1 MPRLQ
6 RRDLASD
13 AGAERGI
20 LAGVLL
26 DPSQL
31 DKASTVV
38 SRADFHEP
46 ANGQLWD
53 ALAVLHDA
61 GKPIGDVRVLVPELR
76 RLGVSESVW
85 SPADLGKLFAEQ
97 LAGRMANRGA
107 AVKELKLREQ
117 LFIKRS
123 TGALLL
129 SDEVRDLSRT
139 HRTQAVVVGTYASSG
154 KVLYISLKL
163 VRPEGNIVIAAHDY
177 ALPMDSNIGGLLY

>member
-1 MPRLQ
+1 MKTRWFTPLLLGLAIVLSGCGTMYNDAPVKS
-6 RRDLASD
+6 DLITINHQAAD
-13 AGAERGI
+13 A
-20 LAGVLL
+20 LL
-26 DPSQL
+26 DKVQL
-31 DKASTVV
+31 DPTQPVLVATLVNV
-38 SRADFHEP
+38 
-46 ANGQLWD
+46 D
-53 ALAVLHDA
+53 ALT
-61 GKPIGDVRVLVPELR
+61 
-76 RLGVSESVW
+76 ES
-85 SPADLGKLFAEQ
+85 SRLGKLFAEQ

-107 AVKELKLREQ
+107 AIKELKLREQ

-139 HRTQAVVVGTYASSG
+139 HRAQAVVVGTYASSG